1 MMLKTLP
8 FRLLPQHYS
17 NSFKVL
23 IQRLNDGIEF
33 EVELSGIFQGIKQ
46 IDYMSHILLIYP
58 KFENEG
64 SVYSPVASYVA
75 ENGLVEANELS
86 GIADALCTNIDLS
99 TSSLFL
105 PFTHLRPHIFDTL
118 ASIFLPKHYSD
129 AFDLV

>member
-1 MMLKTLP
+1 MSID
-8 FRLLPQHYS
+8 Y
-17 NSFKVL
+17 
-23 IQRLNDGIEF
+23 
-33 EVELSGIFQGIKQ
+33 EVELCGIFQGIQQ

-86 GIADALCTNIDLS
+86 GIADALCTNVDLS

-105 PFTHLRPHIFDTL
+105 PLTHLRPHTFDAL
-118 ASIFLPKHYSD
+118 ASIFLPKHYREYLT
-129 AFDLV
+129 FF